1 MLMLHSRT
9 EGGQCK
15 GSMFWR
21 LKENNKDWGFPR
33 SPQRRDTARKEIW
46 EHGKVTSDTD
56 MNDSRWVEGSIR
68 RADGAL
74 VVCWPTRR
82 NNWGLGANK
91 HGHNAIV
98 STGPC
103 FNGGSPNLTPATPPV
118 FSSTA
123 QWHSASTV
131 TAIKSSQ
138 ATNPHLSSIELELC
152 VWSFGYYS
160 AIIRVRKWWQPLFQ
174 IVYNRTPSDLQF
186 SSSQPASRGSY
197 IVLIVSRD
205 DWERRCFTAIQQ
217 VITCSHTELNQHPD
231 SFTLC
236 LLSFLLCFLLQC
248 HKNPLQWAH
257 LRGPSV

>member
-1 MLMLHSRT
+1 
-9 EGGQCK
+9 
-15 GSMFWR
+15 
-21 LKENNKDWGFPR
+21 
-33 SPQRRDTARKEIW
+33 
-46 EHGKVTSDTD
+46 

-91 HGHNAIV
+91 YGHNAIV

-103 FNGGSPNLTPATPPV
+103 FNGRVSQLDPSDPTSVLLHSSVA
-118 FSSTA
+118 FSLHCDCNKIITG
-123 QWHSASTV
+123 H
-131 TAIKSSQ
+131 KSSCVIYRVR
-138 ATNPHLSSIELELC
+138 AAC
-152 VWSFGYYS
+152 VWLFGYYS

-174 IVYNRTPSDLQF
+174 IVYNRTQSDLQF

-197 IVLIVSRD
+197 VVLIVSRD

-236 LLSFLLCFLLQC
+236 LLYFLLCFLLRC
-248 HKNPLQWAH
+248 HKNALQRAH
-257 LRGPSV
+257 LRGTSV